1 MKTLLVSLDLKHDHQ
16 PLLDQAITLAKAYS
30 AEVLLVTVADED
42 EAVRSR
48 MELLLA
54 ELTDE
59 GVITNMEL
67 LQGKPGEQVVAK
79 GNEIDADMIIIGHH
93 GNSSV
98 FDTLAGSAG
107 QDIMQHA
114 GRPVLLV
121 PVPKDSDS

>member
-16 PLLDQAITLAKAYS
+16 PLLDQAIMLAKATS
-30 AEVLLVTVADED
+30 AEVKLVTVSQGD
-42 EAVRSR
+42 EATDAR

-54 ELTDE
+54 ELTDA
-59 GVITNMEL
+59 GVITSMDI
-67 LQGKPGEQVVAK
+67 LQGKPGEQVVTK
-79 GNEIDADMIIIGHH
+79 GNEVDADMIIIGHH

-121 PVPKDSDS
+121 PVPKDS

>member
-16 PLLDQAITLAKAYS
+16 PLLDQAITMAKAYS
-30 AEVLLVTVADED
+30 AEVLLVTVAED
-42 EAVRSR
+42 NDDVSSR
-48 MELLLA
+48 MDQILA

-59 GVITNMEL
+59 GVITTMEL

-79 GNEIDADMIIIGHH
+79 GNEIDADMIIIGSH

-107 QDIMQHA
+107 QDIIQHA

-121 PVPKDSDS
+121 PVPKDS

>member
-1 MKTLLVSLDLKHDHQ
+1 MKTLLVSLDLKHDHE
-16 PLLDQAITLAKAYS
+16 PLLKQAVNLAKAYS
-30 AEVLLVTVADED
+30 AEVKLVTVVED
-42 EAVRSR
+42 GDDTTSR
-48 MELLLA
+48 MEQLLA

-59 GVITNMEL
+59 GVITSMEL

-121 PVPKDSDS
+121 PVPEDH